1 MEQENPYNY
10 QEEQTTVN
18 TPPPDKSYLSV
29 FAKREYLG
37 LAQWIMFLAIV
48 VTVWLSLV
56 VFQIIT
62 ADTFTRTTNIQ
73 GVENIDYVEF
83 SSGLKIFLLILI
95 VGFNIFPLVS
105 LFRFSS
111 NARKA
116 VKFDDDFALESSIK
130 HLRRYFKYIGILVII
145 FLSIFV
151 MVYLSTGLGYLM
163 GKAISG

>member
-48 VTVWLSLV
+48 VTVWLSFV
-56 VFQIIT
+56 VFGIL
-62 ADTFTRTTNIQ
+62 ASNDVSTTTTIN
-73 GVENIDYVEF
+73 GVSEVQVREA
-83 SSGLKIFLLILI
+83 SLGARIFALFMI